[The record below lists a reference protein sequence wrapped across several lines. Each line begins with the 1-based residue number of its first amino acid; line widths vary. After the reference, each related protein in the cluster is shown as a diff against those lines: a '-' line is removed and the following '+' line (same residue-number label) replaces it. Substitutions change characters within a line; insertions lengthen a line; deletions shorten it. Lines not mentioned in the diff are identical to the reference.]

1 MHKMSQFKLIREQ
14 MMEEV
19 TQIPQYRAL
28 KAMERFMGE
37 IAEIYGASSAFS
49 ESDKSEDNEMA
60 PQTQEGRVV
69 RDAAIGTLLGGGLLG
84 VHALLH

>member
-49 ESDKSEDNEMA
+49 EF
-60 PQTQEGRVV
+60 
-69 RDAAIGTLLGGGLLG
+69 
-84 VHALLH
+84 